1 MKKNILYFIVI
12 FILVFFIGNVCAE
25 EIGNVYGGTSSTT
38 IAPVKY
44 QTADG
49 EQFFYVDKDAG
60 CTPIP
65 DSTVEGVEGV
75 SLCYYKISQDKD
87 KIKGDLFKKKGD
99 EFYFITRTDDEAVK
113 ESDKWWISLR
123 ACSSHS
129 GWKYFFVGDY
139 TRVITTDFT
148 ITYYQGK
155 PSNVKCATFS
165 PVGVSE
171 DKLVKSCSFYNNAL
185 ANIQEYANKYEVEKN
200 ASYKTKYIQ
209 VLEEVRT
216 ACSQG
221 LSTADY
227 NDPCVMRCLDFNRD
241 KAEWDSWFSISVDNT
256 KKCGLSTRLLAWIIN
271 IVKWVKYIAPVLVI
285 LLGIFDFIRAIASS
299 KDDEIK
305 KAQGRFIR
313 RVIAAALIYLVPTI
327 LIFVFEKMGFN
338 FNGCGI
344 M

>member
-1 MKKNILYFIVI
+1 MKKNILYFITI
-12 FILVFFIGNVCAE
+12 FILVFSIGNVCAE
-25 EIGNVYGGTSSTT
+25 ENK
-38 IAPVKY
+38 VKY

-49 EQFFYVDKDAG
+49 EQFFYVDKSKKCKTIENSKIENAPGDVKA
-60 CTPIP
+60 
-65 DSTVEGVEGV
+65 
-75 SLCYYKISQDKD
+75 CYYEISQEEGDIQGPLFTKKD
-87 KIKGDLFKKKGD
+87 D

-113 ESDKWWISLR
+113 NTDKWWISLYV
-123 ACSSHS
+123 CSSHS
-129 GWKYFFVGDY
+129 GWKYFLVGDY

-155 PSNVKCATFS
+155 PSKVKCATFS
-165 PVGVSE
+165 PVGVSK
-171 DKLVKSCSFYNNAL
+171 DKLVKSCSFYNNAYN
-185 ANIQEYANKYEVEKN
+185 NIRKYADKYEVEKK
-200 ASYKTKYIQ
+200 AAYKTKYVQI
-209 VLEEVRT
+209 LEEVRT
-216 ACSQG
+216 TCTQG

-241 KAEWDSWFSISVDNT
+241 KAEWDSWFSISADNT
-256 KKCGLSTRLLAWIIN
+256 KKCGLSARLLAWIIN

-327 LIFVFEKMGFN
+327 LIFVFEKMGFK

>member
-1 MKKNILYFIVI
+1 MKKNILYFITI
-12 FILVFFIGNVCAE
+12 FILVFSIGNVCAE
-25 EIGNVYGGTSSTT
+25 EIGNVYSGTSSTT

-49 EQFFYVDKDAG
+49 KQFFYVDKDAG
-60 CTPIP
+60 CTPIS
-65 DSTVEGVEGV
+65 DSTVEGAEGV
-75 SLCYYKISQDKD
+75 NLCYYKISQDKGMVN
-87 KIKGDLFKKKGD
+87 GDLLKNKGD
-99 EFYFITRTDDEAVK
+99 EFFLITREDDEAVK
-113 ESDKWWISLR
+113 ESDKWWVSLHV
-123 ACSSHS
+123 CSSHS
-129 GWKYFFVGDY
+129 GWKYSFSGDY
-139 TRVITTDFT
+139 TRSITTDFT
-148 ITYYQGK
+148 ITYYQGRPGK
-155 PSNVKCATFS
+155 VDCATFS

-171 DKLVKSCSFYNNAL
+171 DKLVKTCSFYANARSK
-185 ANIQEYANKYEVEKN
+185 IEYYEEKYKKQKDTT
-200 ASYKTKYIQ
+200 YKSKYIE
-209 VLEEVRT
+209 LIEEVRT
-216 ACSQG
+216 TCTQG

-227 NDPCVMRCLDFNRD
+227 NDPCVMNCLNFDRD
-241 KAEWDSWFSISVDNT
+241 KAEWDSWFSISADNT
-256 KKCGLSTRLLAWIIN
+256 KKCGLSARLLAWIIN

-327 LIFVFEKMGFN
+327 LIFVFEKMGFK